1 MKRIFLWSLIALLCG
16 RATAQEIHLI
26 FTGRDEV
33 EHRVLLDRITI
44 RNLTQEWEKTL
55 FWPDT
60 TFSMQLPPQTARLE
74 PVELFHLSPNMPN
87 PFNGRTDVTLSV
99 REPGNVL
106 LEISNTNGQ
115 LIFRQTFPL
124 ESGRHN
130 FRITLSSRGHYILTA
145 RHNGATTS
153 IQMVNNENGR
163 TNGIQYTGLVPP
175 SPQPTPQP
183 QTPYPFDYGDL
194 MEFIGYATINGISM
208 ESEHVT
214 LFLNN
219 SKTIP
224 LHFAAVQEPFVCGTS
239 LLYDYDRNAYHTL
252 LFGNQ
257 CWMKENLKVRHR
269 PNGTNLVTGPPD
281 YQKPLYF
288 IPFDGENY
296 HSDYGYLYEWRH
308 AMNYAQASDNNPSGV
323 QGICPNGWHLPSWP
337 EWVELFEYLE
347 SQGQYSC
354 NDSTSFIGKAMATPT
369 GWENDSTECA
379 VGNFPSTNNATGF
392 SAPPAGYHYTDNDYY
407 EYIDVCY
414 QCGTSCWIWST
425 SNFPDN
431 SGRKSAFVL
440 NYNSPQAAQ
449 GGIDGYGCS
458 VRCLKD

>member
-1 MKRIFLWSLIALLCG
+1 MLCG

-153 IQMVNNENGR
+153 IQMVNNENSG
-163 TNGIQYTGLVPP
+163 
-175 SPQPTPQP
+175 
-183 QTPYPFDYGDL
+183 
-194 MEFIGYATINGISM
+194 
-208 ESEHVT
+208 
-214 LFLNN
+214 LNN
-219 SKTIP
+219 
-224 LHFAAVQEPFVCGTS
+224 QE
-239 LLYDYDRNAYHTL
+239 
-252 LFGNQ
+252 
-257 CWMKENLKVRHR
+257 
-269 PNGTNLVTGPPD
+269 
-281 YQKPLYF
+281 
-288 IPFDGENY
+288 I
-296 HSDYGYLYEWRH
+296 
-308 AMNYAQASDNNPSGV
+308 NN
-323 QGICPNGWHLPSWP
+323 
-337 EWVELFEYLE
+337 
-347 SQGQYSC
+347 
-354 NDSTSFIGKAMATPT
+354 
-369 GWENDSTECA
+369 
-379 VGNFPSTNNATGF
+379 
-392 SAPPAGYHYTDNDYY
+392 
-407 EYIDVCY
+407 
-414 QCGTSCWIWST
+414 
-425 SNFPDN
+425 
-431 SGRKSAFVL
+431 
-440 NYNSPQAAQ
+440 
-449 GGIDGYGCS
+449 
-458 VRCLKD
+458 